1 MNTGAKLRKVAIGI
15 GGALLLVVGSG
26 VVLSGMGSQEFPH
39 ERHANLFP
47 TCMGCHAGIPEG
59 DAATAFPVDPA
70 FCGGCHNG
78 SVQPEIE
85 WSGPTPVASNLAF
98 RHTEHPTLDCTTCHQ
113 VPGGESM
120 EIARSTASVCLG
132 CHAPSAEE
140 HQAAGVDCAKC
151 HVPIAD
157 ALELSVE
164 RIAAFPRPAD
174 HESDDYYAAH
184 GALTGGEADRCSVCH
199 AKESCSR
206 CHVNADR
213 LPSVRDL
220 PSDDRVAGLVAGTP
234 GVWPTPADHESVEW
248 LDTHGGRASESIQ
261 SCASCHVQESCATCH
276 GEEAERLA
284 AGLSSQR
291 PGGPQGAGTVAVRP
305 PGHTPGF
312 VTEHGTAASVGLPE
326 CSSCHA
332 ESFCAD
338 CHDGP
343 AAPRFNVESA
353 VGFHPAN
360 FVTRHGAEAF
370 ASQTECSSCHS
381 TEVFCRDCHLQVGV
395 GQAGTTTGGAFHN
408 AQPGWLLSHGQAARQ
423 GLETCTSC
431 HAQQS
436 CLKCHSAKSGWRVS
450 PHGPSFDPS
459 RVSDRSTMS
468 CGICHF
474 SFQLDR
480 P

>member
-1 MNTGAKLRKVAIGI
+1 MKTGAKMRKVTIGI
-15 GGALLLVVGSG
+15 GSALLLTIVSG
-26 VVLSGMGSQEFPH
+26 VVLSGMGSQQFPH

-47 TCMGCHAGIPEG
+47 TCLGCHAGISEG
-59 DAATAFPVDPA
+59 DEATAFSIDPA

-78 SVQPEIE
+78 SVQPEVD
-85 WSGPTPVASNLAF
+85 WSGPTPVASNLGF
-98 RHTEHPTLDCTTCHQ
+98 THTEHPQLDCTTCHQ

-120 EIARSTASVCLG
+120 EIARSTPSVCLG

-140 HQAAGVDCAKC
+140 HQAAGVDCSKC
-151 HVPIAD
+151 HVPITEAS
-157 ALELSVE
+157 ELSAE

-174 HESDDYYAAH
+174 HESEEYYAAH
-184 GALTGGEADRCSVCH
+184 GALAEADAQRCSVCH
-199 AKESCSR
+199 ARESCSR
-206 CHVNADR
+206 CHVNDDR
-213 LPSVRDL
+213 LPAIRDL
-220 PSDDRVAGLVAGTP
+220 ASDDRVAGLVAGTP
-234 GVWPTPADHESVEW
+234 GVWPTPASHESVDW
-248 LDTHGGRASESIQ
+248 INAHGGQAAESIQ

-276 GEEAERLA
+276 GEEAERIGA
-284 AGLSSQR
+284 ELSRQR
-291 PGGPQGAGTVAVRP
+291 PGGPQGAGILAARP
-305 PGHTPGF
+305 PGHTPSF
-312 VTEHGTAASVGLPE
+312 VTEHGTAAAVGLPE

-343 AAPRFNVESA
+343 AAPRFNVKSA
-353 VGFHPAN
+353 AGFHPAN

-381 TEVFCRDCHLQVGV
+381 TEVFCRDCHLQVGI
-395 GQAGTTTGGAFHN
+395 GQAGTTSGGAFHD

-431 HAQQS
+431 HAQES

-450 PHGPSFDPS
+450 PHGPSFDPG

-468 CGICHF
+468 CGICQF
-474 SFQLDR
+474 SFQLD